1 MGTAKAEADS
11 KAPIAIIA
19 ITRHGV
25 GLALQLWARLPGSVC
40 FVPSRYEFAIAVGA
54 QGFESFKALL
64 PTVWGRHHAI
74 VCIMATGIVVRQI
87 APLLKSKTVDP
98 AVVVLDEKG
107 RFVISLLSGHL
118 GGANR
123 LAEKVAELVGG
134 HAVITTASDVQEKP
148 AVDLI
153 AREAGLEI
161 ENMELTALL
170 TRCLL
175 DDEPVRIF
183 DPEHRLVSYFA
194 QQPNVVWLPDSPPH
208 GEANGGDE
216 DREGSSHDDSESRV
230 SQNEAPG
237 IWVSERE
244 PADQS
249 KWLLLRPKNLV
260 VGLGC
265 NRGTSSAELT
275 LLVRRTFAAERLS
288 TLAIRNFASIDLKAD
303 EPAIIATAKLFDR
316 PVVFFSREQ
325 LRAISVP
332 NPSNLVKMH
341 VGVPSV
347 CEAAALLSAQATRLI
362 IPKQKTANATL
373 AVARVGSPL

>member
-1 MGTAKAEADS
+1 MDTAKAEADS

-25 GLALQLWARLPGSVC
+25 DLALQLWAKLPGSIC
-40 FVPSRYEFAIAVGA
+40 FVPSRYRFAIAAGA
-54 QGFESFKALL
+54 EGFDSFKILL
-64 PTVWGRHHAI
+64 PTVWRRHHAI

-87 APLLKSKTVDP
+87 APLVKNKTVDP

-123 LAEKVAELVGG
+123 LAEKIAELIGG
-134 HAVITTASDVQEKP
+134 HAVITTASDVREKP
-148 AVDLI
+148 AIDLV

-170 TRCLL
+170 TRSLL
-175 DDEPVRIF
+175 DNELIRIF
-183 DPEHRLVSYFA
+183 DPECRLQSCFA
-194 QQPNVVWLPDSPPH
+194 QQPNVVRLPDSPLY
-208 GEANGGDE
+208 GEANTGNEDPEGPSHNGGE
-216 DREGSSHDDSESRV
+216 SSV
-230 SQNEAPG
+230 LKNEAPG
-237 IWVSERE
+237 IWVSEYE
-244 PADQS
+244 PADKS

-265 NRGTSSAELT
+265 NRGTSAEEVT

-288 TLAIRNFASIDLKAD
+288 TLAIRNFTSIDLKAD
-303 EPAIIATAKLFDR
+303 EPAIIATAKTFER
-316 PVVFFSREQ
+316 PVVFFSSDEIRDI
-325 LRAISVP
+325 AVP
-332 NPSNLVKMH
+332 NPSNLVKTH

-347 CEAAALLSAQATRLI
+347 CEATALLSAQATKLI
-362 IPKQKTANATL
+362 IPKQKTANATM
-373 AVARVGSPL
+373 AVARVDSPL

>member
-1 MGTAKAEADS
+1 MDTAAAEADW
-11 KAPIAIIA
+11 KAPVAIIA

-40 FVPSRYEFAIAVGA
+40 FVPSRYRFAIAAGA

-64 PTVWGRHHAI
+64 PRVWERHRAI

-87 APLLKSKTVDP
+87 APLLKNKTVDP

-123 LAEKVAELVGG
+123 LAEKVAELIGG

-148 AVDLI
+148 AIDLI

-170 TRCLL
+170 TRSLL
-175 DDEPVRIF
+175 DDEPISIF
-183 DPEHRLVSYFA
+183 DPEQRLRSYFA
-194 QQPNVVWLPDSPPH
+194 RQPNVVWLPDPPLGRKTTG
-208 GEANGGDE
+208 GEGVLEGRIGAGG
-216 DREGSSHDDSESRV
+216 ESTDLRK
-230 SQNEAPG
+230 EAPG

-244 PADQS
+244 PADKS
-249 KWLLLRPKNLV
+249 RWLLLRPKNLV

-265 NRGTSSAELT
+265 NRGTSTAEVT
-275 LLVRRTFAAERLS
+275 LLVLRTFAAERLS

-303 EPAIIATAKLFDR
+303 EPAIIATAKTFER
-316 PVVFFSREQ
+316 PVVFFSNEQ
-325 LRAISVP
+325 LRSISVP
-332 NPSNLVKMH
+332 NPSNLVKTH

-347 CEAAALLSAQATRLI
+347 CEATALLSAQATQLI

>member
-11 KAPIAIIA
+11 IAPIAIIA

-40 FVPSRYEFAIAVGA
+40 FVPSRYRFAIAAGA
-54 QGFESFKALL
+54 YGFESFKALL
-64 PTVWGRHHAI
+64 PMVWGRHQGI

-87 APLLKSKTVDP
+87 APLLKNKTVDP

-123 LAEKVAELVGG
+123 LAGKVAELTGG

-148 AVDLI
+148 AIDLI
-153 AREAGLEI
+153 AREVGLEI
-161 ENMELTALL
+161 ENLELTAPL
-170 TRCLL
+170 TRFLL
-175 DDEPVRIF
+175 DGELLRIF
-183 DPEHRLVSYFA
+183 DPEQRLCSYFA
-194 QQPNVVWLPDSPPH
+194 QQPNVAWLPAPPLSRETTGGEGVLEGCNGAVGESTDS
-208 GEANGGDE
+208 
-216 DREGSSHDDSESRV
+216 R
-230 SQNEAPG
+230 NETPG
-237 IWVSERE
+237 IWVSEYE
-244 PADQS
+244 PAEKS
-249 KWLLLRPKNLV
+249 RWLLLRPKNLV

-265 NRGTSSAELT
+265 NRGTSTEEVT
-275 LLVRRTFAAERLS
+275 LLVRHTFAAERLS

-303 EPAIIATAKLFDR
+303 EPAVIATAKRFER
-316 PVVFFSREQ
+316 PVVFFSSEQ
-325 LRAISVP
+325 LRSISVP
-332 NPSNLVKMH
+332 NPSDLVKTH

-347 CEAAALLSAQATRLI
+347 CEATALLSAQSTKLI

-373 AVARVGSPL
+373 AVARVDSPS